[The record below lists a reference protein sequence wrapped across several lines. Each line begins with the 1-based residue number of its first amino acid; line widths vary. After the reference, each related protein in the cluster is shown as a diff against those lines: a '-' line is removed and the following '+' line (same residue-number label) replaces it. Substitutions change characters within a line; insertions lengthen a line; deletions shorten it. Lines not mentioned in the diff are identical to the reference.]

1 MRTSARGR
9 GHRQAGRRFR
19 FSNGIRVSIV
29 VVIVSGGKDPGSA
42 GNHYSTELGK
52 TRVLGTNQRFAWWA
66 NSGKRAP
73 EVKGVNVEGQS
84 VGEPQGIPRTWWQ
97 E

>member
-1 MRTSARGR
+1 MPDGGLGSARESGLVLCR
-9 GHRQAGRRFR
+9 
-19 FSNGIRVSIV
+19 IV

-52 TRVLGTNQRFAWWA
+52 TKVFGTNQRFAWWE

-73 EVKGVNVEGQS
+73 EVKGVNVEGQR